1 MNASWSNKQTVNVN
15 NLVYST
21 SIPTTSTHTGENKLY
36 TVYNIVI
43 RIQGYKHVVP
53 KRFSE
58 FQSFSELLKY
68 HFPRARLPKFPSKGG
83 IGGFLTRMDDSTIE
97 SRRQNLETYINAA
110 VNNFTISRSHIMYQF
125 LDIVQGVKQANN
137 QIALEEERQ
146 ERLVKEFTLLEKQ
159 QNEKNVTINDNSEE
173 RSSSN
178 NVNNKKDHAFNIAR
192 GSNYNTSMHNFDM
205 NKYLY
210 STSPYAVSRSY
221 YIPGQVNG
229 GMLRE
234 AIKRGDIDTVQN
246 ILKENSK
253 LACYIDGS
261 KQSVLHLACIFNHVS
276 IALLLISNGA
286 DPEYKNSREETS
298 YDIASDTLT
307 NQIRLLVNELDK
319 DI

>member
-1 MNASWSNKQTVNVN
+1 
-15 NLVYST
+15 
-21 SIPTTSTHTGENKLY
+21 
-36 TVYNIVI
+36 
-43 RIQGYKHVVP
+43 
-53 KRFSE
+53 
-58 FQSFSELLKY
+58 
-68 HFPRARLPKFPSKGG
+68 
-83 IGGFLTRMDDSTIE
+83 
-97 SRRQNLETYINAA
+97 
-110 VNNFTISRSHIMYQF
+110 
-125 LDIVQGVKQANN
+125 
-137 QIALEEERQ
+137 
-146 ERLVKEFTLLEKQ
+146 
-159 QNEKNVTINDNSEE
+159 
-173 RSSSN
+173 
-178 NVNNKKDHAFNIAR
+178 
-192 GSNYNTSMHNFDM
+192 MHNLDM

-210 STSPYAVSRSY
+210 STSPYALSRSY
-221 YIPGQVNG
+221 YIPGEANG

-246 ILKENSK
+246 ILEENSK